1 MNEDLNLIER
11 AFSDLEQHKNR
22 FLECERAFLAEYE
35 GEDNRTSKRKN
46 SERSRSK
53 LYIPLIKTTI
63 FIIHAIFKT
72 SFMSDRCPIEIT
84 RVGRRSDNDLILQCC
99 IEKQMEEK
107 RAPSWLKQSCHER
120 TISTSWHSKFIL

>member
-22 FLECERAFLAEYE
+22 FLECERAFRAEYE
-35 GEDNRTSKRKN
+35 GEDNRTSKRKS

-84 RVGRRSDNDLILQCC
+84 RVGRRSDNDLILQN
-99 IEKQMEEK
+99 
-107 RAPSWLKQSCHER
+107 ALTAVLKNRWKKKEHR
-120 TISTSWHSKFIL
+120 VGLSKAVMSALYLPLR